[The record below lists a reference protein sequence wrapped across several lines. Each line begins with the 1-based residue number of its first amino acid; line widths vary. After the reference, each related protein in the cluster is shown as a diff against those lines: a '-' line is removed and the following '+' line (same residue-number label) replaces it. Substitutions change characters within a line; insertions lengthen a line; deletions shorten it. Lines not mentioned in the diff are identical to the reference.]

1 MEQHICGAVLKI
13 LAVVS
18 FGSLCWC
25 WLYILLSFSFFFFFF
40 HIFTDN
46 SKINFNFTNS
56 KSHRHTECGD
66 APIIFVAATL
76 RPETMYGQTNCF
88 ILPEGQ
94 YGAYKMNNGEIF
106 IMSSHAADNICHQ
119 AQEIN
124 MTSKWGESDFICQVT
139 GMDLMGLPLKAP
151 NATYDCVYT
160 LPLLTISMTKGT
172 GIVTSVPS
180 DAPDGKCI

>member
-1 MEQHICGAVLKI
+1 MWNQHICGAVLKI

-18 FGSLCWC
+18 FGSLCW
-25 WLYILLSFSFFFFFF
+25 WWLLSCCHFRFFFFF